1 MKKFEYEK
9 EKCCE
14 NINKATVV
22 SVPNSDSSDEKLHL
36 SIVIP
41 SFRRRYFFD
50 GIFWYKKDDGKGIEM
65 LNNEQIKVM
74 KKNTVEGQWLLD
86 GKFEERTDIRTWI
99 TEENW
104 V

>member
-1 MKKFEYEK
+1 MKEDKNLEQNLDK
-9 EKCCE
+9 S
-14 NINKATVV
+14 N
-22 SVPNSDSSDEKLHL
+22 EKLHI
-36 SIVIP
+36 SDVIP
-41 SFRRRYFFD
+41 SFHRRYFFD
-50 GIFWYKKDDGKGIEM
+50 GIFWYKKDEGKGIEM
-65 LNNEQIKVM
+65 INDKQIEIM

>member
-1 MKKFEYEK
+1 MKNYIYLMLYPVFVE
-9 EKCCE
+9 
-14 NINKATVV
+14 
-22 SVPNSDSSDEKLHL
+22 
-36 SIVIP
+36 
-41 SFRRRYFFD
+41 
-50 GIFWYKKDDGKGIEM
+50 GIFLMVSFGIKKDEGKGIEM
-65 LNNEQIKVM
+65 LNNEQIEVM